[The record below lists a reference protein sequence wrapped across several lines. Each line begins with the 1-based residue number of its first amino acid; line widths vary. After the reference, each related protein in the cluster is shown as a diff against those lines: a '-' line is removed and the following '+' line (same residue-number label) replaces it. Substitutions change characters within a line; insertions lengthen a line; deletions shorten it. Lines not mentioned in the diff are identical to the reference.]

1 MDAQHLSASSHTPLR
16 VAGKRPG
23 DHSPGVIHV
32 NTRHTTRFT
41 VVGNHLAQ
49 HAALSLVAIGL
60 AVHIQSLPT
69 GARIDIKTLAARFPE
84 GAQRVAGAL
93 RELEAHGYLRR
104 VRERRPDGRITTRTL
119 SCNQPSACG
128 RAGEAVPR
136 TPPPPGPAPA
146 PAPAART
153 APSAPAPMAEPAAE
167 PAAESVAEAMAE
179 PGPEPGPESLAAPP
193 AEPEPGASAE
203 SVTAYVVESVAGR
216 GPAGPSVPGSVAVRE
231 PGHAPAPPCGTK
243 PVRPPRR
250 ARVPLR
256 VPQPA
261 FPAAS
266 LLKAATELLAG
277 LHRHDPRLVLSARDT
292 EELAPGVAAWLERDV
307 TPQGVRQALL
317 RLPGEP
323 LRYPAAFL
331 AHRLTADL
339 PPAVAGPVS
348 PPHPLQNCDV
358 CDRAYRAPA
367 PGVCGGCRVL
377 VAEERERGVTVTA
390 ARCAPPRG

>member
-1 MDAQHLSASSHTPLR
+1 MDVQHLSAPSHTPLP

-23 DHSPGVIHV
+23 HHSSGVIHV
-32 NTRHTTRFT
+32 NTRHITRFT

-119 SCNQPSACG
+119 SCNQPSAHG
-128 RAGEAVPR
+128 RAGEAAPG
-136 TPPPPGPAPA
+136 TPPPPPPPPPPTRPAPPAPA
-146 PAPAART
+146 PAPVG
-153 APSAPAPMAEPAAE
+153 EPAAV
-167 PAAESVAEAMAE
+167 SGAEAV
-179 PGPEPGPESLAAPP
+179 AAP
-193 AEPEPGASAE
+193 
-203 SVTAYVVESVAGR
+203 VVESVAAPIAESVADR
-216 GPAGPSVPGSVAVRE
+216 GPAGSSVSGSVAVRE
-231 PGHAPAPPCGTK
+231 PGHAPAPPRGTQHA
-243 PVRPPRR
+243 RPPRR

-307 TPQGVRQALL
+307 TPEGVRQALL

-339 PPAVAGPVS
+339 PPPVAGPVS

-358 CDRAYRAPA
+358 CDRAYRAPE
-367 PGVCGGCRVL
+367 PGVCGGCR
-377 VAEERERGVTVTA
+377 
-390 ARCAPPRG
+390 APSGGR